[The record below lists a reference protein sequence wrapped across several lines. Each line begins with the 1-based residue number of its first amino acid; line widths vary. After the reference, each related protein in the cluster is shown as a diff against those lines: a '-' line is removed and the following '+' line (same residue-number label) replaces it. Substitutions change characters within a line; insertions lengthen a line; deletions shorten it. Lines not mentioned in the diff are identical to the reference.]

1 MYRAPP
7 APFARWSSC
16 SLALLLAACT
26 QQAPPAPPRAA
37 GPTLAVPQAAVHA
50 DPAAAIEASMAR
62 FRGARSFVAEMTLE
76 GARTQRSRLEYVAP
90 DRYRLQ
96 LPIGTQVI
104 VGDTLYLQGPN
115 GSQRVPLP
123 PGLLTQWR
131 DPLQLQPGERLQVED
146 LGPATVDGAA
156 AHQYRVRH
164 RDAARPPMLF
174 WVGAGGW
181 PLRIEQAGRDARG
194 DYRVVLAYSRF
205 DDPAL
210 RIDPP

>member
-1 MYRAPP
+1 MSRIPP
-7 APFARWSSC
+7 TALARWPLC
-16 SLALLLAACT
+16 LLPLLLAACG
-26 QQAPPAPPRAA
+26 QEAAPAQAPAATPA
-37 GPTLAVPQAAVHA
+37 LDVPQATRPE
-50 DPAAAIEASMAR
+50 PAAAIEASMAR
-62 FRGARSFVAEMTLE
+62 FRAARAFAAEMTLE

-104 VGDTLYLQGPN
+104 IGDTLYLQGAD

-123 PGLLTQWR
+123 PGLLSQWR

-146 LGPATVDGAA
+146 LGPAVIDGAA

-164 RDAARPPMLF
+164 PDPARPPMLY
-174 WVGAGGW
+174 WIGADGW

-194 DYRVVLAYSRF
+194 DYRLVLAYSRF
-205 DDPAL
+205 DDPTL
-210 RIDPP
+210 RIEAP